1 MSDTLDETFEQD
13 PEALRREVRQLREQL
28 QRLEAVI
35 SELAVPVVPL
45 LEGVIV
51 LPLVGS
57 LDTRRAQQVIESLLT
72 GIAEQQA
79 DVAIIDITGVPIVDT
94 QVASS
99 LGQAIRAASLLGAR
113 VVITGIGARIAQT
126 LVALDID
133 FSSVTTCANLRDG
146 IEAALALNGMHIAR
160 G

>member
-1 MSDTLDETFEQD
+1 MSDELDDAIGQD
-13 PEALRREVRQLREQL
+13 PEALRRELRQLREQL
-28 QRLEAVI
+28 RRLEDVI

-45 LEGVIV
+45 LEGVII
-51 LPLVGS
+51 LPLVGN

-94 QVASS
+94 QVANS

-113 VVITGIGARIAQT
+113 VVISGIGARIAQT

-133 FSSVTTCANLRDG
+133 FSNVTTCANLRDG
-146 IEAALALNGMHIAR
+146 IETALAINGMHIAR
-160 G
+160 S